1 MTKQPEQRLGTIDI
15 VREGYAVVHRR
26 PWILIIPLILNGI
39 IVFGA
44 QLSLRP
50 LIEELGAFVEQLQR
64 TGATQDMAAVREM
77 VAVYA
82 ASDWRQSLIMIGS
95 VPVIPLRTALG
106 GDSVPIELD
115 TIGAAIAA
123 FGVINIGLLA
133 SGAAYLAIII
143 AGVLS
148 TASPPEGWMQ
158 RIAAIAAGQL
168 AAALII
174 GAAGLLI
181 VVPALV
187 LISLLMVIFQP
198 IGVLLLIVLTFAFFW
213 VGIVLSFTN
222 EVIALTPQNPLHA
235 IRTSASVVWRAF
247 WPTIGFLA
255 LTGFVIPSGA
265 SVIWEWMAGSSA
277 GQIIAIIG
285 AAYISSGLAA
295 ARIIFVGLHTIPG
308 VITNALAV
316 ARPPA

>member
-1 MTKQPEQRLGTIDI
+1 LI
-15 VREGYAVVHRR
+15 V
-26 PWILIIPLILNGI
+26 
-39 IVFGA
+39 
-44 QLSLRP
+44 
-50 LIEELGAFVEQLQR
+50 
-64 TGATQDMAAVREM
+64 
-77 VAVYA
+77 
-82 ASDWRQSLIMIGS
+82 IGS
-95 VPVIPLRTALG
+95 VPVIPLRAALG
-106 GDSVPIELD
+106 GDGMPIELN
-115 TIGAAIAA
+115 TIGGAIAA
-123 FGVINIGLLA
+123 FGVINVGLLA
-133 SGAAYLAIII
+133 SGAAYMAIIV

-148 TASPPEGWMQ
+148 AASPPEGWVQ
-158 RIAAIAAGQL
+158 RVAAIAAGQL
-168 AAALII
+168 AATLII

-181 VVPALV
+181 VVPALI
-187 LISLLMVIFQP
+187 LISLLMAISQA
-198 IGVLLLIVLTFAFFW
+198 IGILLLIMLTFAFFW

-235 IRTSASVVWRAF
+235 IRTSAIVVWRAF

-277 GQIIAIIG
+277 GQIVAIIG

-308 VITNALAV
+308 IITNALAA